1 MIQKLAATLADAL
14 QAIPPPTVEVK
25 LRARLG
31 LTTSRAPFHGSR

>member
-14 QAIPPPTVEVK
+14 QAITPPTAEVK